1 MRRLFWFS
9 SLVVSAVVGSFLVG
23 SVRSVAAQDASP
35 MAGTTAGTACTV
47 EPRSVDELLPLWFGP
62 EGSPAATPTSSASVQ
77 SEADL
82 PQGTPADD
90 ATVAAINATLH
101 EVFACFDAGQYA
113 RAFALM
119 TDNAVSQFGPDVSN
133 PDEDTPEEVRV
144 LLEAQNAVTPAAG
157 DESPPPG
164 SQTVISDARDARVL
178 PDGRV
183 GAIFESEGDAVF
195 AVFQQSGD
203 RWLLDDII
211 DIEEQGTPA
220 AGSS

>member
-203 RWLLDDII
+203 RWLLDDIV

>member
-133 PDEDTPEEVRV
+133 PDEDTPEEVRL
-144 LLEAQNAVTPAAG
+144 LLEAQNAVTPTAG
-157 DESPPPG
+157 EESPPPG